1 MKTIQFNFRFS
12 EYDDFESS
20 VICQTMYKSKEMDQ
34 IILWIEEDLVNF
46 MGLDSDN
53 WSISIY

>member
-1 MKTIQFNFRFS
+1 MKVIQFNFRLS
-12 EYDDFESS
+12 KYEDFQTS

-34 IILWIEEDLVNF
+34 VILWIEKDLVNI
-46 MGLDSDN
+46 MGLDDDD